1 MKSIFTFTGRLG
13 LAFLAAALLA
23 AWGPL
28 AHAQTFAPSPAAPAA
43 TRAPASAKPQV
54 SFPDA
59 PLDPLA
65 SLNDRV
71 YAGEKITLD
80 FQNADIHNILRLI
93 GEVSGLNVVVSDQV
107 SGKVTLK
114 LKNVPWDQALDIVLA
129 SKNLGAIKNGNVLR
143 IDSMDN
149 IRRAIP
155 DPSDPS
161 AKITLL
167 METFTPKY
175 SSVSSVAAEMDKYK
189 SVRGRVRVIGNDIY
203 VEDDP
208 TTMRTLKEIFRRND
222 KVTKQILIEAR
233 IVEASNDFS
242 QNLGIRWGGYGG
254 HNVTPS
260 TENNQSTMSSRHTS
274 SEAVGVPGSTTNSP
288 AFPSVG
294 ESGGTTGSFYPG
306 EHFGLLDIGGA
317 SGAMRLGYGFLNRS
331 GTMLLNAELSANETL
346 GETKVI
352 SAPRIMASNDTEVYI
367 KQGTQIP
374 YQSSSANAGT
384 NTEFKD
390 ALMEL
395 RVTPHIEENGQI
407 ISLDITLTKDNVNR
421 LDSTTEPS
429 IDKKEA
435 KTKLMVRDGETVV
448 IGGIIED
455 NQSNNTRRVPG
466 LHAIPLLGWLFQDRG
481 VQATKRE
488 LLVFITANIIPINI

>member
-1 MKSIFTFTGRLG
+1 MKTIITLPGRLG
-13 LAFLAAALLA
+13 LAFLAMALLTLSGSG
-23 AWGPL
+23 AW
-28 AHAQTFAPSPAAPAA
+28 AQTFAPAPTPAA
-43 TRAPASAKPQV
+43 TTPSPSPAPSGSGPEI
-54 SFPDA
+54 
-59 PLDPLA
+59 PLDPMVA
-65 SLNDRV
+65 LNEKT
-71 YAGEKITLD
+71 YTGEKITLD

-93 GEVSGLNVVVSDQV
+93 GEVSGMNVVVSDQV
-107 SGKVTLK
+107 SGKITLK
-114 LKNVPWDQALDIVLA
+114 LRDVPWDQALDIVLV
-129 SKNLGAIKNGNVLR
+129 SKQLGKTTNGNVLR
-143 IDSMDN
+143 IDLLDN
-149 IRRAIP
+149 IKRSFP
-155 DPSDPS
+155 DPSDPN
-161 AKITLL
+161 AKITLIK
-167 METFTPKY
+167 ETFTPKY
-175 SSVSSVAAEMDKYK
+175 SSVSAVAAELEKTK
-189 SVRGRVRVIGNDIY
+189 SPRGRVRVIGNDIY
-203 VEDDP
+203 VEDDFA
-208 TTMRTLKEIFRRND
+208 TLRDLREVFQRND

-233 IVEASNDFS
+233 IVEASTDFS

-254 HNVTPS
+254 HKVTPS
-260 TENNQSTMSSRHTS
+260 KENNESTMSDRHKS
-274 SEAVGVPGSTTNSP
+274 SEAVGLPAGSSTAPS
-288 AFPSVG
+288 FPSVG
-294 ESGGTTGSFYPG
+294 EPGGTTGSFYPG

-352 SAPRIMASNDTEVYI
+352 SAPRIMASNDNEVYI
-367 KQGTQIP
+367 KQGTQVP
-374 YQSSSANAGT
+374 YQSYSANAGT
-384 NTEFKD
+384 STEFKD

-421 LDSTTEPS
+421 IDSTTEPS

-455 NQSNNTRRVPG
+455 NQSNSTRRVPG

-481 VQATKRE
+481 VQANKRE